1 MDIKMQARAAGT
13 KLVYAANLLEPHPYR
28 LTERLQHWADVTPHI
43 IFIAQRS
50 KVLLPGELIGG
61 WHTLTCAETFIGLK
75 NIAQALLHKKVSQS
89 RPIDILSENSIEH
102 ALTALPNLQVG
113 IPFCSIAPHTLYA
126 WQILVN

>member
-75 NIAQALLHKKVSQS
+75 ILPRHCCTKKFHN
-89 RPIDILSENSIEH
+89 PGP
-102 ALTALPNLQVG
+102 LTFLAKIVLNML
-113 IPFCSIAPHTLYA
+113 
-126 WQILVN
+126 